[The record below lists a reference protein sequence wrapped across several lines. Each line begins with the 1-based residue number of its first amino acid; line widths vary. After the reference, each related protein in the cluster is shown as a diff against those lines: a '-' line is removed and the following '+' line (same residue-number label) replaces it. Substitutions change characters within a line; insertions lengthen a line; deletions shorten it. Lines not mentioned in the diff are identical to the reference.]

1 VDPTVLGWG
10 YDGVW
15 IGIDRVSVLLMS
27 PPDPQPTPSPTA
39 PLTETDTDT
48 DAAPEL
54 QTLGFWAT
62 FLYYFTGTSLIA
74 AITSAQALHLDLAS
88 GLPFQFG
95 GLFGVLAGG
104 VGAYYNRT
112 TQVEIPIAT
121 PKTFNPKFAQTLQN
135 MGYTAVDQDES
146 ETLPGYEV
154 YRRSGL
160 RHWFS
165 GSLLVRRQPQQVKL
179 YGRARINRQ
188 LQKLL
193 G

>member
-1 VDPTVLGWG
+1 
-10 YDGVW
+10 
-15 IGIDRVSVLLMS
+15 MS
-27 PPDPQPTPSPTA
+27 PQPPPDPQSTPSTSM
-39 PLTETDTDT
+39 PLTDPDMP
-48 DAAPEL
+48 PEL
-54 QTLGFWAT
+54 QTMGFSAT

-95 GLFGVLAGG
+95 GLLGVLAGG

-112 TQVEIPIAT
+112 TQLEIPIAT

-135 MGYTAVDQDES
+135 MGYTPVDPDDI

-165 GSLLVRRQPQQVKL
+165 GSLLVRRQPQQVQL

>member
-1 VDPTVLGWG
+1 
-10 YDGVW
+10 
-15 IGIDRVSVLLMS
+15 MS
-27 PPDPQPTPSPTA
+27 PIDPQPTPSSST
-39 PLTETDTDT
+39 PLSDADT
-48 DAAPEL
+48 APEL

-74 AITSAQALHLDLAS
+74 AITSAQTLHLDLDS

-95 GLFGVLAGG
+95 GLFGVLAGA

-135 MGYTAVDQDES
+135 MGYTPVDPDKS

-165 GSLLVRRQPQQVKL
+165 GSLLVQQQPQQVKL

-188 LQKLL
+188 LQKRL